1 MFNVGGPEIM
11 VVLLVA
17 LVVLGPDQLPKAM
30 RTFGNV
36 MAQVRKVSNGFQDE
50 MRNAMNTIESSTSMP
65 TSSST
70 QRPGGGDKGTEVVV
84 RNDGSGTPT
93 TDSSGGTSSTGT
105 SPSPEKPPS
114 DASPTAPAV
123 DPVSDRPG
131 ISAAD
136 RAAG

>member
-1 MFNVGGPEIM
+1 MLNMPGGPEIV

-50 MRNAMNTIESSTSMP
+50 MRSAMSSLDVTAAAKSD
-65 TSSST
+65 TSSKPSRAT
-70 QRPGGGDKGTEVVV
+70 HDDKAIDAVAHDATPSDPPPPTAAPSVDPAPDRP
-84 RNDGSGTPT
+84 
-93 TDSSGGTSSTGT
+93 GTSS
-105 SPSPEKPPS
+105 
-114 DASPTAPAV
+114 
-123 DPVSDRPG
+123 
-131 ISAAD
+131 AD

>member
-17 LVVLGPDQLPKAM
+17 LVVLGPEQLPKAM

-50 MRNAMNTIESSTSMP
+50 MRNAMTTIEASTSMP
-65 TSSST
+65 TASSPSSAST
-70 QRPGGGDKGTEVVV
+70 DAPTEVVA
-84 RNDGSGTPT
+84 RNDATEAPAAAPSGT
-93 TDSSGGTSSTGT
+93 
-105 SPSPEKPPS
+105 EAPPS
-114 DASPTAPAV
+114 APVV

-131 ISAAD
+131 TSAAD

>member
-17 LVVLGPDQLPKAM
+17 LVVLGPEQLPKAM

-50 MRNAMNTIESSTSMP
+50 MRSAMNTIEASTSMP
-65 TSSST
+65 KASSPAS
-70 QRPGGGDKGTEVVV
+70 GTDNSVSEVVA
-84 RNDGSGTPT
+84 RNDTTEPAGSAPTASGETPEGMPVT
-93 TDSSGGTSSTGT
+93 PG
-105 SPSPEKPPS
+105 PVP
-114 DASPTAPAV
+114 APAV
-123 DPVSDRPG
+123 DPVSNRPG

>member
-17 LVVLGPDQLPKAM
+17 LIVLGPEQLPKAM

-36 MAQVRKVSNGFQDE
+36 MAQIRKVSNGFQDE
-50 MRNAMNTIESSTSMP
+50 MRSAMNTLDTTASTKPSSASAASPSAEAGT
-65 TSSST
+65 
-70 QRPGGGDKGTEVVV
+70 TEVVA
-84 RNDGSGTPT
+84 RNDAPNDGPAGVSNGIADGLIPT
-93 TDSSGGTSSTGT
+93 Q
-105 SPSPEKPPS
+105 
-114 DASPTAPAV
+114 APVV

-131 ISAAD
+131 TSSAD

>member
-17 LVVLGPDQLPKAM
+17 LVVLGPEQLPKAM

-36 MAQVRKVSNGFQDE
+36 MAQIRKVSNGFQDE
-50 MRNAMNTIESSTSMP
+50 MRSAMNTLDP
-65 TSSST
+65 TSPNGSS
-70 QRPGGGDKGTEVVV
+70 QSGSNEVVA
-84 RNDGSGTPT
+84 RNVA
-93 TDSSGGTSSTGT
+93 
-105 SPSPEKPPS
+105 S
-114 DASPTAPAV
+114 DPAPAEGVNGPRAETPAPVV

-131 ISAAD
+131 TTAAD

>member
-17 LVVLGPDQLPKAM
+17 LIVLGPEQLPKAM

-36 MAQVRKVSNGFQDE
+36 MAQIRKVSNGFQDE
-50 MRNAMNTIESSTSMP
+50 MRSAMNTLDTTASVKGSNPSPSGSSGTP
-65 TSSST
+65 SSDAGT
-70 QRPGGGDKGTEVVV
+70 TEVVA
-84 RNDGSGTPT
+84 RNDAPGGSAGHVSNGVA
-93 TDSSGGTSSTGT
+93 DGLI
-105 SPSPEKPPS
+105 PSQ
-114 DASPTAPAV
+114 APVV

-131 ISAAD
+131 TSSAD

>member
-1 MFNVGGPEIM
+1 MLNMPGGPEIM

-17 LVVLGPDQLPKAM
+17 LVVLGPEQLPKAM

-50 MRNAMNTIESSTSMP
+50 MRSAMNTLDVTAASKSGP
-65 TSSST
+65 TPNQGRSAPT
-70 QRPGGGDKGTEVVV
+70 NDVIDTVARPDTPGDT
-84 RNDGSGTPT
+84 GSAAADTPAT
-93 TDSSGGTSSTGT
+93 T
-105 SPSPEKPPS
+105 PS
-114 DASPTAPAV
+114 AV

-131 ISAAD
+131 ASSAD

>member
-1 MFNVGGPEIM
+1 MFNVGGPEIV

-36 MAQVRKVSNGFQDE
+36 MAQIRKVSNGFQDE
-50 MRNAMNTIESSTSMP
+50 MRNAMNSIEASTSMP
-65 TSSST
+65 TGTDSTSSSSG
-70 QRPGGGDKGTEVVV
+70 PAATEVVA
-84 RNDGSGTPT
+84 RNDA
-93 TDSSGGTSSTGT
+93 
-105 SPSPEKPPS
+105 PPS
-114 DASPTAPAV
+114 GAEQASAPVAPAV
-123 DPVSDRPG
+123 DPVSNRPG

>member
-17 LVVLGPDQLPKAM
+17 LVVLGPEQLPKAM

-36 MAQVRKVSNGFQDE
+36 MAQVRKVSSGFQDE
-50 MRNAMNTIESSTSMP
+50 MRSAMNTLDVTSVTREASKPTPSGPTPSTAP
-65 TSSST
+65 TSQGST
-70 QRPGGGDKGTEVVV
+70 ESDRTPAAAQPGGKV
-84 RNDGSGTPT
+84 DGAQEDG
-93 TDSSGGTSSTGT
+93 
-105 SPSPEKPPS
+105 PS
-114 DASPTAPAV
+114 APAI

-131 ISAAD
+131 ISSAD